1 MRKRSISSF
10 AAPSAG
16 APAEPASADET
27 VPAPGPARAIQTAL
41 GKSIAEA
48 PRLEVG
54 QMLNGRFVLA
64 QRLGEGG
71 MGTVYKALDL
81 RKQEAQDRTP
91 FVALKV
97 LSEDF
102 RRHPEALKSLQRETK
117 KAQSLAHPNV
127 ITVHDFDRDGA
138 TIYMTMEYLP
148 GQSLDRI
155 VRAKDFQGLP
165 KPEAFK
171 IVRDI
176 GAALVYAHENDI
188 IHLDLKPANI
198 IVAENGRTKVIDF
211 GIARAVA
218 RPQVEQSDDTVFDAG
233 VLNALTPTYA
243 SPEMLTNG
251 APDPR
256 DDVFALASITYE
268 LLTGRHPFGRMPATE
283 AQKAALKPT
292 RPPSLSAYQ
301 WRALQRGLAFE
312 RETRTPTV
320 ATFVTDVTAKS
331 WWRRN
336 AVPLIGVA
344 ALAAGAAAAYV
355 YFEQT
360 APEQIG
366 VEAPKNPSLS
376 QVDWTAE
383 MRNRLASAAAE
394 AVRIS
399 EISERVRIAAM
410 QSSARTAALAEADRQ
425 GITSA
430 AVRKAMAEVAALK
443 AVLSEVD
450 HQTTVAAEAARIA
463 QAQEEDRKAAV
474 DQAAKLA
481 GTKNAAARAVAAADV
496 TRIMGASNE
505 ATRIAAAEEAAR
517 VVAEQEVEEQAA
529 GAVQAAR
536 NAAEAVARSVGAA
549 DAAATATAP
558 RKTEAALER
567 GERIAIQ
574 KRLRDL
580 GFFRGSANGSFGP
593 ATREAIAGYQRA
605 NNLGATGT
613 LAPEQI
619 AYLLKE

>member
-1 MRKRSISSF
+1 MRKRSIASF
-10 AAPSAG
+10 AAPSVG
-16 APAEPASADET
+16 APAEPASAADET
-27 VPAPGPARAIQTAL
+27 VLAPSPARAMQTTL
-41 GKSIAEA
+41 SQSIADA

-117 KAQSLAHPNV
+117 KAQTLAHPNV
-127 ITVHDFDRDGA
+127 ITVHDFDRDGS

-155 VRAKDFQGLP
+155 VRAKDFKGLP
-165 KPEAFK
+165 KQEAFK

-198 IVAENGRTKVIDF
+198 IVAETGRTKVIDF

-218 RPQVEQSDDTVFDAG
+218 RPQLGESDDTVFDAG

-243 SPEMLTNG
+243 SPEMLSNG
-251 APDPR
+251 TPDPR

-268 LLTGRHPFGRMPATE
+268 LLAGHHPFGRMPATE

-292 RPPSLSAYQ
+292 RPPGLSGYQ
-301 WRALQRGLAFE
+301 WHALQRGLAFD
-312 RETRTPTV
+312 REARTPTV
-320 ATFVTDVTAKS
+320 ATFVADVTAKS
-331 WWRRN
+331 WWRRH
-336 AVPLIGVA
+336 AVPLFGVA
-344 ALAAGAAAAYV
+344 ALTAGAAAAYV

-360 APEQIG
+360 KPEQIG
-366 VEAPKNPSLS
+366 VDAPKNPSLS
-376 QVDWTAE
+376 QVDGTAE

-410 QSSARTAALAEADRQ
+410 QSSARTAALVEVDRRA
-425 GITSA
+425 ITND
-430 AVRKAMAEVAALK
+430 AVRKAMTELAALK
-443 AVLSEVD
+443 AVLAEVG
-450 HQTTVAAEAARIA
+450 HQTAVAAEAARIA
-463 QAQEEDRKAAV
+463 QAQEEDRKTAV

-481 GTKNAAARAVAAADV
+481 GTNNDAARAAAAAEV

-517 VVAEQEVEEQAA
+517 VVAQEEVDEQ
-529 GAVQAAR
+529 GAVAAQAAR
-536 NAAEAVARSVGAA
+536 NAAEAAARSVGAA
-549 DAAATATAP
+549 PAIAP
-558 RKTEAALER
+558 RKAEADLNRIER
-567 GERIAIQ
+567 TAIQ
-574 KRLRDL
+574 SRLRDL

-593 ATREAIAGYQRA
+593 ATRDAITAYQRTR
-605 NNLGATGT
+605 NLAATGT
-613 LAPEQI
+613 LTPEQI
-619 AYLLKE
+619 AALLQE

>member
-10 AAPSAG
+10 AAPAAVASVAVTPTE
-16 APAEPASADET
+16 APGADET
-27 VPAPGPARAIQTAL
+27 VLAPSPARTIRTTLSQ
-41 GKSIAEA
+41 SIADA

-117 KAQSLAHPNV
+117 KAQTLAHPNV

-155 VRAKDFQGLP
+155 VRAKDFKGLP
-165 KPEAFK
+165 KLEAFK
-171 IVRDI
+171 IVQDI

-188 IHLDLKPANI
+188 IHLDLKPANV

-218 RPQVEQSDDTVFDAG
+218 RPQARQSDDTVFDAG

-283 AQKAALKPT
+283 AQKAALKPSK
-292 RPPSLSAYQ
+292 PASLSSYQ
-301 WRALQRGLAFE
+301 WRALQRGLAFD
-312 RETRTPTV
+312 RAARSPDV
-320 ATFVTDVTAKS
+320 ATFVADVTAKS

-336 AVPLIGVA
+336 AVLLISIA
-344 ALAAGAAAAYV
+344 ALAAGAAAAYI
-355 YFEQT
+355 YFRET

-366 VEAPKNPSLS
+366 VDAPKNPSLS

-394 AVRIS
+394 AVRIA
-399 EISERVRIAAM
+399 EISERVRIAAI
-410 QSSARTAALAEADRQ
+410 QSSARSMALAEADRQ
-425 GITSA
+425 GITRD
-430 AVRKAMAEVAALK
+430 AVRKAMAEVAALRG
-443 AVLSEVD
+443 VLAEVD
-450 HQTTVAAEAARIA
+450 HQAAVAAEAARIA

-481 GTKNAAARAVAAADV
+481 GTKNEAARAAAAAEV

-505 ATRIAAAEEAAR
+505 ANRIAAAEAAAR
-517 VVAEQEVEEQAA
+517 VVAEQEVEEQAIIA
-529 GAVQAAR
+529 AQAAR
-536 NAAEAVARSVGAA
+536 NAAESVARSIAV
-549 DAAATATAP
+549 AP
-558 RKTEAALER
+558 APQKTEADLNRIER
-567 GERIAIQ
+567 TAIQ
-574 KRLRDL
+574 TRLRDL
-580 GFFRGSANGSFGP
+580 GFFRASANGSFGP
-593 ATREAIAGYQRA
+593 ATREAITAYQRA
-605 NNLGATGT
+605 NDMEPTGT
-613 LAPEQI
+613 LTPEQI
-619 AYLLKE
+619 AALLQK

>member
-1 MRKRSISSF
+1 
-10 AAPSAG
+10 
-16 APAEPASADET
+16 
-27 VPAPGPARAIQTAL
+27 
-41 GKSIAEA
+41 
-48 PRLEVG
+48 
-54 QMLNGRFVLA
+54 MLNGRFVLA

-117 KAQSLAHPNV
+117 KAQTLAHPNV

-148 GQSLDRI
+148 GQSLDKI
-155 VRAKDFQGLP
+155 VRAKDFKGLP

-171 IVRDI
+171 IVQDI
-176 GAALVYAHENDI
+176 GAALVYAHENGI

-198 IVAENGRTKVIDF
+198 VVAENGRTKVIDF

-243 SPEMLTNG
+243 SPEMLSNG

-292 RPPSLSAYQ
+292 RPPGLSGYQ
-301 WRALQRGLAFE
+301 WHALQRALAFD
-312 RETRTPTV
+312 REARTPGV
-320 ATFVTDVTAKS
+320 ATFVADVTAKS

-336 AVPLIGVA
+336 AVPLIGLA

-360 APEQIG
+360 APDQIG
-366 VEAPKNPSLS
+366 VDAPKNPSLS

-399 EISERVRIAAM
+399 QISERVRIAAM
-410 QSSARTAALAEADRQ
+410 QSSARTVALAEADHR

-443 AVLSEVD
+443 AVLAEVD
-450 HQTTVAAEAARIA
+450 HQTAVAAEAARIA
-463 QAQEEDRKAAV
+463 QAQEEDRKVAV

-481 GTKNAAARAVAAADV
+481 GTKNEAARAVAAAEV

-505 ATRIAAAEEAAR
+505 ANRIAAAEEAAR
-517 VVAEQEVEEQAA
+517 IVAEQEVEQQAGIA
-529 GAVQAAR
+529 AQVAR
-536 NAAEAVARSVGAA
+536 NAAEATARSVGAA
-549 DAAATATAP
+549 FASAPSAP
-558 RKTEAALER
+558 RKTEADLNRIER
-567 GERIAIQ
+567 TAIQ
-574 KRLRDL
+574 TRLRDL

-593 ATREAIAGYQRA
+593 ATRAAIAAYQQA
-605 NNLGATGT
+605 NKTAATGT
-613 LAPEQI
+613 LTPEQI
-619 AYLLKE
+619 ADLLQ